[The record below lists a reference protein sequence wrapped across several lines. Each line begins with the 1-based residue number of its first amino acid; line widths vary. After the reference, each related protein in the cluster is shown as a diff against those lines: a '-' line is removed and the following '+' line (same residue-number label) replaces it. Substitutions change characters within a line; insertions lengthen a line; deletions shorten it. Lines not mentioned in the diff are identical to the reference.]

1 MIEQLND
8 TPNTIAAFRASGEVT
23 REDFES
29 VVIPVVNQVVKK
41 TGRLDYLMVIDTPLK
56 NFTIGA
62 WWEDVLMGLK
72 KITKWRRAAIVTDS
86 NAINKFTDIFSVL
99 VPGEFKGFKHEEL
112 DDAVHWVAS

>member
-56 NFTIGA
+56 NFP
-62 WWEDVLMGLK
+62 
-72 KITKWRRAAIVTDS
+72 
-86 NAINKFTDIFSVL
+86 L
-99 VPGEFKGFKHEEL
+99 VRGGKMC
-112 DDAVHWVAS
+112 

>member
-1 MIEQLND
+1 MIEQLKD
-8 TPNTIAAFRASGEVT
+8 TPTTIAAFRASGEVT
-23 REDFES
+23 REDFET
-29 VVIPVVNQVVKK
+29 VVIPVVNQVVEK

-72 KITKWRRAAIVTDS
+72 KITKWHRAAIVTDS

-99 VPGEFKGFKHEEL
+99 VPGEFRGFKYKEL
-112 DDAVHWVAS
+112 DDAVRWVAS

>member
-1 MIEQLND
+1 
-8 TPNTIAAFRASGEVT
+8 
-23 REDFES
+23 
-29 VVIPVVNQVVKK
+29 
-41 TGRLDYLMVIDTPLK
+41 
-56 NFTIGA
+56 
-62 WWEDVLMGLK
+62 MGLK